1 MPGEWGG
8 TAAAYDATFGRLCA
22 GSVGAI
28 LDGVAE
34 ALGGHRGALL
44 DVGTGPGTL
53 ARAAA
58 VRGFDVTA
66 CDPEPSMIDLARA
79 TGEQVSYDLAG
90 LPGLPYED
98 QAFDAVCA
106 NFVVNH
112 THRPREA
119 ARELARV
126 SGGVVAVTVWPRRRT
141 VLNGLWSGVVRDAMA
156 STPDGVILA
165 AEDDFERSEDGL
177 VALLAGAGL
186 QRVRTSTLEWDFAI
200 AAEELWMAVEAG
212 VATIGTTYLAQDT
225 AGRARMLDAYS
236 TRTADLVTS
245 DGLLHFPAFGLL
257 GVATAAGFRS
267 ALADPDA

>member
-8 TAAAYDATFGRLCA
+8 TAEAYEATFGKLCA
-22 GSVGAI
+22 GSVEDL
-28 LDGVAE
+28 LDAVAGV
-34 ALGGHRGALL
+34 LGRHRGSLL

-53 ARAAA
+53 ARAA
-58 VRGFDVTA
+58 VLRGFEVTA

-79 TGEQVSYDLAG
+79 TCEQVSYDEAG

-98 QAFDAVCA
+98 RAFDAVCA

-126 SGGVVAVTVWPRRRT
+126 SRGVVAVTVWPRQRT

-156 STPDGVILA
+156 STPDGVLLA

-177 VALLAGAGL
+177 AALLEGAGL
-186 QRVRTSTLEWDFAI
+186 QGVRTFTLEWDFAI
-200 AAEELWMAVEAG
+200 AADELWTAVEAG
-212 VATIGTTYLAQDT
+212 VATIGTTYLAQDV
-225 AGRARMLDAYS
+225 AGRARMLEAYAA
-236 TRTADLVTS
+236 RTAELVS
-245 DGLLHFPAFGLL
+245 PDGLLHFPTFALL
-257 GVATAAGFRS
+257 SIGTSAGFRS
-267 ALADPDA
+267 AVSERGA